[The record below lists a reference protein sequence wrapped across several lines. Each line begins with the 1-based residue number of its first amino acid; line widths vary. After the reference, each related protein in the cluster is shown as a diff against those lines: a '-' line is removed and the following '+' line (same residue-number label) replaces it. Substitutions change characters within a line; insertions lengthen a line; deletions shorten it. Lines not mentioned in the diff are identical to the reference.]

1 MQNMHRRTLI
11 LTLAG
16 GALAA
21 CAPRP
26 YTNPLGR
33 EARAALTISR
43 IDVVT
48 TGTAFES
55 TLAAN
60 AANRLGADLTGAM
73 RQEFADR
80 LGPEGVVMSVEIA
93 RMNLAGSV
101 RSAFGRDQS
110 RMQGTV
116 RLLDPSGALLA
127 AYPVQ
132 VEAGAAA
139 ESRTGALARAT
150 VTTSEGFYRSLLRD
164 FARAAREQILGA
176 DLPGQ
181 RLFRQATSG

>member
-1 MQNMHRRTLI
+1 
-11 LTLAG
+11 
-16 GALAA
+16 
-21 CAPRP
+21 
-26 YTNPLGR
+26 
-33 EARAALTISR
+33 
-43 IDVVT
+43 
-48 TGTAFES
+48 
-55 TLAAN
+55 
-60 AANRLGADLTGAM
+60 
-73 RQEFADR
+73 
-80 LGPEGVVMSVEIA
+80 MSVEIA

-116 RLLDPSGALLA
+116 RLLDPTGALLA

-132 VEAGAAA
+132 VEAGTAA